1 MENRKGPIASIIMKR
16 LGGNRLQVNAVDQS
30 LPEKTRQEKSVAVI
44 GAGIAGLV
52 AAAVLAERG
61 LRVTLYESNDYL
73 GGKIGSWPVR
83 FKDGFKTQVEH
94 GFHAFFRQYYNLR
107 GFLDRIG
114 SSKYLIPI
122 EDYLIS
128 TLDHGNYGF
137 KGIKTTPA
145 LNMLSMAKHKVYKLG
160 DMMKNPESRR
170 LLAFLSYDAEHTF
183 AKFDNLSYQQFAELA
198 GLPPEMRVIFSTFT
212 RAFFAES
219 HLMSMAEMI
228 KSFHF
233 YFLSNDLGLI
243 YDVLRDDFETTFLTP
258 ARKYLEERGVRIR
271 LKKPVKKLERRGEGF
286 AAGREVFDYAVLA
299 TDVVGSRSI
308 AGASGFFK
316 DENPESFRNLSGLKA
331 SQRYSVLR
339 LWMDRPLQQELPFFI
354 FTDRV
359 KLLDSISLYHNL
371 EDSSAAWA
379 EKTNGGVFE
388 LHSYAVPDD
397 VPGKAE
403 IRKHFLKELY
413 AYLPELEGAKILYEY
428 HQLRD
433 DFTAFHTG
441 LYAHRP
447 TYDPGINNLYLAG
460 DWIRLP
466 YPAMLMEA
474 ATTSALLSVNAIL
487 TKEGLRP
494 EPIFSVPLKGLFA
507 KRKGKS

>member
-1 MENRKGPIASIIMKR
+1 MGKRKGPVASIIMKR
-16 LGGNRLQVNAVDQS
+16 LGGNRLQVNKVDPS
-30 LPEKTRQEKSVAVI
+30 LPEKIRRERSVAVI

-61 LRVTLYESNDYL
+61 LKVTLYEGNDYL

-83 FKDGFKTQVEH
+83 FKDGFNTQVEH
-94 GFHAFFRQYYNLR
+94 GFHAFFRQYYNLQ

-114 SSKYLIPI
+114 CRKHLIPI

-128 TLDHGNYGF
+128 TLDQGEYGF
-137 KGIKTTPA
+137 KGIKTTPL

-160 DMMKNPESRR
+160 DMLSNPESRR
-170 LLAFLSYDAEHTF
+170 LLAFLQYDAEKTF
-183 AKFDNLSYQQFAELA
+183 AKFDNLSYQQFARLA

-243 YDVLRDDFETTFLTP
+243 YDVLRDDFETTFCTP
-258 ARKYLEERGVRIR
+258 ARKYLEERGARVQ
-271 LKKPVKKLERRGEGF
+271 LKKPVSKLERRGEGF
-286 AAGREVFDYAVLA
+286 AVGRQAFDYAVLA
-299 TDVVGSRSI
+299 TDVVGSSSI
-308 AGASGFFK
+308 ARGSGLFK
-316 DENPESFRNLSGLKA
+316 DENPESFKKLSGLKA

-339 LWMDRPLQQELPFFI
+339 LWMDRDLKRELPFFI

-371 EDSSAAWA
+371 EDASKEWA
-379 EKTNGGVFE
+379 KKTKGGIFE
-388 LHSYAVPDD
+388 LHSYAVPDEVTD
-397 VPGKAE
+397 KAQ
-403 IRKHFLKELY
+403 IRKHFLEELF
-413 AYLPELEGAKILYEY
+413 AYLPELKTARILYEH
-428 HQLRD
+428 HQLRE

-441 LYAHRP
+441 LYNRRP
-447 TYDPGINNLYLAG
+447 TFDPGIRNLFLAG
-460 DWIRLP
+460 DWVKLP
-466 YPAMLMEA
+466 CPAMLMEA
-474 ATTSALLSVNAIL
+474 AATSALLSANAIL
-487 TKEGLRP
+487 AGEGLRP
-494 EPIFSVPLKGLFA
+494 EPVFSVPLKGLFA
-507 KRKGKS
+507 RRIEKA

>member
-1 MENRKGPIASIIMKR
+1 VEKRRGPLASIIMNR
-16 LGGNRLQVNAVDQS
+16 LGGNRIQVNTVDQS
-30 LPEKTRQEKSVAVI
+30 LPDKIRRERSVAVI
-44 GAGIAGLV
+44 GGGIAGLA
-52 AAAVLAERG
+52 AAAVLSDRG
-61 LRVTLYESNDYL
+61 LRVTLFESNDYL
-73 GGKIGSWPVR
+73 GGKTGSWPVR
-83 FKDGFKTQVEH
+83 FKDGFTTQVEH

-107 GFLDRIG
+107 LLLDRFG
-114 SSKYLIPI
+114 STMYLIPI

-128 TLDHGNYGF
+128 TLSHGNYGF
-137 KGIKTTPA
+137 KGINTTPL

-160 DMMKNPESRR
+160 DMVKNPESRR
-170 LLAFLSYDAEHTF
+170 LLAFLQYDAEKTF
-183 AKFDNLSYQQFAELA
+183 DEFDSLSYQQFARLA

-243 YDVLRDDFETTFLTP
+243 YDVLRDDFDTTFLAP
-258 ARKYLEERGVRIR
+258 ARRYLEDRGVRIR
-271 LKKPVKKLERRGEGF
+271 LKKPVNKIQRRGEGF
-286 AAGREVFDYAVLA
+286 AVGRESFDYAILA
-299 TDVVGSRSI
+299 TDVAGSRSI
-308 AGASGFFK
+308 AEASGFLAE
-316 DENPESFRNLSGLKA
+316 ENPGSFAMIAGLKA

-339 LWMDRPLQQELPFFI
+339 LWMDRALEQELPFFI

-371 EDSSAAWA
+371 EDTSAQWA
-379 EKTNGGVFE
+379 RKTRGGVLE

-397 VPGKAE
+397 VTDKAE
-403 IRKHFLKELY
+403 IRRHFLEELY
-413 AYLPELEGAKILYEY
+413 AYLPELKAARILYEY
-428 HQLRD
+428 HQLRE

-441 LYAHRP
+441 LYARRP
-447 TYDPGINNLYLAG
+447 TYDPGIGNLYLAG
-460 DWIRLP
+460 DWVKLP

-474 ATTSALLSVNAIL
+474 ATTSSLLSANAIL
-487 TKEGLRP
+487 QNEGLKP

-507 KRKGKS
+507 RR

>member
-1 MENRKGPIASIIMKR
+1 MGKRKGLIETIIMNR
-16 LGGNRLQVNAVDQS
+16 LGGNRIRLNLVDHR
-30 LPEKTRQEKSVAVI
+30 LPAKLEREKTVAVI
-44 GAGIAGLV
+44 GGGIAGL
-52 AAAVLAERG
+52 AAAATLAERG
-61 LRVTLYESNDYL
+61 FRVTLFEKNDYL

-83 FKDGFKTQVEH
+83 FRDGYQTQVEH

-107 GFLDRIG
+107 ALLEKIG
-114 SSKYLIPI
+114 AGKYLIPI
-122 EDYLIS
+122 EDYLIA

-170 LLAFLSYDAEHTF
+170 LLAFLRYDGEKTF
-183 AKFDNLSYQQFAELA
+183 EQFDEISFRQFAEQV
-198 GLPPEMRVIFSTFT
+198 GLPPQMLIIFSTFT

-243 YDVLRDDFETTFLTP
+243 YDVLNDDFQTTLLTP
-258 ARKYLEERGVRIR
+258 ARTFLEQHGVNIQTQ
-271 LKKPVKKLERRGEGF
+271 KSVKRLERRGQGF
-286 AAGREVFDYAVLA
+286 AVGRQAFDYAVLA
-299 TDVVGSRSI
+299 TDVVGGRSI
-308 AGASGFFK
+308 AQDSEFLRA
-316 DENPESFRNLSGLKA
+316 ENPDSFRKIAALKA

-339 LWMDRPLQQELPFFI
+339 LWMDRALEQNLPFFI
-354 FTDRV
+354 FTDRI

-371 EDSSAAWA
+371 EQTSAEWSR
-379 EKTNGGVFE
+379 KTKGGVFE

-397 VPGKAE
+397 LTDEGE
-403 IRKHFLKELY
+403 IRKHFLDELY
-413 AYLPELEGAKILYEY
+413 AYLPELKAAKILYEY

-441 LYAHRP
+441 LYGQRP
-447 TYDPGINNLYLAG
+447 CVDPGINNLYLAG
-460 DWIRLP
+460 DWVKLP
-466 YPAMLMEA
+466 CPAMLMEA
-474 ATTSALLSVNAIL
+474 ACTSALMAANAVL
-487 TKEGLRP
+487 EKEGLKP
-494 EPIFSVPLKGLFA
+494 EPIFSVPLKGLLA
-507 KRKGKS
+507 KR

>member
-1 MENRKGPIASIIMKR
+1 MEKRKGPIASIIMKR
-16 LGGNRLQVNAVDQS
+16 LGGNRLQVNSVDPR
-30 LPEKTRQEKSVAVI
+30 LPEKIRRERSVAVI
-44 GAGIAGLV
+44 GGGIAGLT
-52 AAAVLAERG
+52 AAAVLSERG

-83 FKDGFKTQVEH
+83 FKAGFHTRVEH

-107 GFLDRIG
+107 EFLDRIG
-114 SSKYLIPI
+114 SGKYLIPI

-137 KGIKTTPA
+137 RGIKTTPA

-170 LLAFLSYDAEHTF
+170 LLAFLQYDAEKTF
-183 AKFDNLSYQQFAELA
+183 TRFDNLSYQQFAELA

-258 ARKYLEERGVRIR
+258 ARKYLEKRGVRIQTG
-271 LKKPVKKLERRGEGF
+271 KPVKRLQRRGEGF
-286 AAGREVFDYAVLA
+286 AAGREAFDYAVLA
-299 TDVVGSRSI
+299 ADVVGSRSI
-308 AGASGFFK
+308 AESSDFIQE
-316 DENPESFRNLSGLKA
+316 ENPGSFQKLSGLKA

-339 LWMDRPLQQELPFFI
+339 LWMDRGLEHDLPFFI

-371 EDSSAAWA
+371 EDASAEWVK
-379 EKTNGGVFE
+379 KTRGGVFE

-397 VPGKAE
+397 VPGKPE
-403 IRKHFLKELY
+403 IRKQFLDELY
-413 AYLPELEGAKILYEY
+413 AYLPELKAAKILYEY
-428 HQLRD
+428 HQLRE

-441 LYAHRP
+441 LYAERP
-447 TYDPGINNLYLAG
+447 THDPEINNLYLAG
-460 DWIRLP
+460 DWVKLP

-474 ATTSALLSVNAIL
+474 ATTSALLSANAIL
-487 TKEGLRP
+487 ANEGLRP

-507 KRKGKS
+507 RR

>member
-1 MENRKGPIASIIMKR
+1 MGKIKGPIASIIMKR
-16 LGGNRLQVNAVDQS
+16 LGGNRLQVNTVDQN
-30 LPEKTRQEKSVAVI
+30 LPEKTRRERSVAVI
-44 GAGIAGLV
+44 GGGIAGLV

-73 GGKIGSWPVR
+73 GGKVGSWPVR
-83 FKDGFKTQVEH
+83 FKNGFDIQVEH
-94 GFHAFFRQYYNLR
+94 GFHAFFRQYCNLR
-107 GFLDRIG
+107 EFLNRIG
-114 SSKYLIPI
+114 SGKYLIPI

-170 LLAFLSYDAEHTF
+170 LLAFLQYDAEKTF

-243 YDVLRDDFETTFLTP
+243 YDVLRDDFETTFLAP
-258 ARKYLEERGVRIR
+258 ARKYLENRGARIKMGKPIKR
-271 LKKPVKKLERRGEGF
+271 LQRRGEGF
-286 AAGREVFDYAVLA
+286 AVGREAFDYAVLA
-299 TDVVGSRSI
+299 ADVVGTRSI
-308 AGASGFFK
+308 AESSAFFK
-316 DENPESFRNLSGLKA
+316 EENADSFRKLSDLKA

-339 LWMDRPLQQELPFFI
+339 LWMDRALEQELPFFI
-354 FTDRV
+354 FTERV

-371 EDSSAAWA
+371 EDSSAKWA
-379 EKTNGGVFE
+379 RQTKGGVFE

-397 VPGKAE
+397 VPGKAD
-403 IRKHFLKELY
+403 IRKHFMEELY
-413 AYLPELEGAKILYEY
+413 AYLPELKAAKVLYEY

-441 LYAHRP
+441 LYAGRP
-447 TYDPGINNLYLAG
+447 TYDPQINNLYLAG
-460 DWIRLP
+460 DWVRLP

-474 ATTSALLSVNAIL
+474 ATTSALLSANAVL
-487 TKEGLRP
+487 GSEGLRP
-494 EPIFSVPLKGLFA
+494 EPVFSVPLKGLFA
-507 KRKGKS
+507 GR

>member
-1 MENRKGPIASIIMKR
+1 MNKRRGLLEGIIMKR
-16 LGGNRLQVNAVDQS
+16 LGGNRLQVNEVDTS
-30 LPEKTRQEKSVAVI
+30 RPLKIRKDKTIAVI
-44 GAGIAGLV
+44 GAGIAGLA

-61 LRVTLYESNDYL
+61 FRVTLFEKNDYL

-83 FKDGFKTQVEH
+83 FKDGFQTQVEH
-94 GFHAFFRQYYNLR
+94 GFHAFFRQYYNL
-107 GFLDRIG
+107 FALLDRIG
-114 SSKYLIPI
+114 SAKYLIPI

-137 KGIKTTPA
+137 KGIRTTPA
-145 LNMLSMAKHKVYKLG
+145 LNMLSMARHKVYKLG

-170 LLAFLSYDAEHTF
+170 LLAFLQYDAERTF
-183 AKFDNLSYQQFAELA
+183 SRFDHLSFQQFAEQV
-198 GLPPEMRVIFSTFT
+198 GLPPQMRVIFSTFT

-243 YDVLRDDFETTFLTP
+243 YDVLRDDFATTFIAP
-258 ARKYLEERGVRIR
+258 ARKHLEGNGVDIRMGKPIQALQRRERGFTVD
-271 LKKPVKKLERRGEGF
+271 
-286 AAGREVFDYAVLA
+286 REAFDYVILA

-308 AGASGFFK
+308 AEASAFLEA
-316 DENPESFRNLSGLKA
+316 ENPDSFLKLVALKA

-339 LWMDRPLQQELPFFI
+339 LWMDRDLEEDLPFFI

-371 EDSSAAWA
+371 EDASAKWA
-379 EKTNGGVFE
+379 KANKGGVYE

-397 VPGKAE
+397 VRDKRE
-403 IRKHFLKELY
+403 IRKHFLEELY
-413 AYLPELEGAKILYEY
+413 AYLPELKRAKILYEY

-441 LYAHRP
+441 LYDRRP
-447 TYDPGINNLYLAG
+447 PFDPGIVNLYLAG
-460 DWIRLP
+460 DWVRLP

-474 ATTSALLSVNAIL
+474 ACTSALLSANAIL
-487 TKEGLRP
+487 AKEGLRS
-494 EPIFSVPLKGLFA
+494 EPVFSVPLQGLLA
-507 KRKGKS
+507 RR

>member
-1 MENRKGPIASIIMKR
+1 MKKRKGPVAGIIMKR
-16 LGGNRLQVNAVDQS
+16 LGGNRIQVNPVDQS
-30 LPEKTRQEKSVAVI
+30 LPEKIRQERSVAVI
-44 GAGIAGLV
+44 GGGIAGLA
-52 AAAVLAERG
+52 AAAVLSQRG
-61 LRVTLYESNDYL
+61 LRVTLFESNDYL
-73 GGKIGSWPVR
+73 GGKIGSWPAR
-83 FKDGFKTQVEH
+83 FKDGFDTHVEH

-107 GFLDRIG
+107 GLLDRFG

-170 LLAFLSYDAEHTF
+170 LLAFLQYDAEKTF

-243 YDVLRDDFETTFLTP
+243 YDVLRDDFETTFLSP
-258 ARKYLEERGVRIR
+258 ARKYLEKRGVRIQ
-271 LKKPVKKLERRGEGF
+271 LKKSVKKLERRGEGF
-286 AAGREVFDYAVLA
+286 AVGREAFDYAVLA
-299 TDVVGSRSI
+299 ADVVGSRSI
-308 AGASGFFK
+308 AESSGLFK
-316 DENPESFRNLSGLKA
+316 EENPGSYKKISGLKA

-339 LWMDRPLQQELPFFI
+339 LWMDRGLEQELPFFI

-371 EDSSAAWA
+371 EDASAKWA
-379 EKTNGGVFE
+379 KKTKGGIFE

-397 VPGKAE
+397 VPGKTE
-403 IRKHFLKELY
+403 IRKHFLEELY
-413 AYLPELEGAKILYEY
+413 VYLPELKAAKILYEY

-441 LYAHRP
+441 LYAGRP
-447 TYDPGINNLYLAG
+447 TYDPRINNLYLAG
-460 DWIRLP
+460 DWVKLP

-474 ATTSALLSVNAIL
+474 ATTSALLSANAIL
-487 TKEGLRP
+487 QSEGLRP

-507 KRKGKS
+507 KR

>member
-1 MENRKGPIASIIMKR
+1 MNKRRGLIENLIMKR
-16 LGGNRLQVNAVDQS
+16 LGGNRLQVNDVDQG
-30 LPEKTRQEKSVAVI
+30 LPRKIKGDRSVAVI
-44 GAGIAGLV
+44 GGGIAGLA
-52 AAAVLAERG
+52 AAAVLSERG
-61 LRVTLYESNDYL
+61 FQVTLFERNDYL

-83 FKDGFKTQVEH
+83 FKDGFETQVEH

-107 GFLDRIG
+107 GLLDRIG

-128 TLDHGNYGF
+128 TIEHGDFGF
-137 KGIKTTPA
+137 KGIKTTPG

-170 LLAFLSYDAEHTF
+170 LLAFLSYNGEKTF
-183 AKFDNLSYQQFAELA
+183 ERFDQISFKQFAEQV
-198 GLPPEMRVIFSTFT
+198 GLPPQMMIIFSTFT
-212 RAFFAES
+212 RAFFSES

-243 YDVLRDDFETTFLTP
+243 YDVLKDDFETTFLAP
-258 ARKYLEERGVRIR
+258 ARKYLERHAANIQMG
-271 LKKPVKKLERRGEGF
+271 KPVKKLQRRGEGF
-286 AAGREVFDYAVLA
+286 TVAGRTFDYAVLA
-299 TDVVGSRSI
+299 TDVLGSRSI
-308 AGASGFFK
+308 AEASGFIQT
-316 DENPESFRNLSGLKA
+316 ENPESFEKLAALKP

-339 LWMDRPLQQELPFFI
+339 LWMDRDLEQALPFFI
-354 FTDRV
+354 FTDRI

-371 EDSSAAWA
+371 EDASAEWA
-379 EKTNGGVFE
+379 EKTKGGIFE

-397 VPGKAE
+397 LRDKRE
-403 IRKHFLKELY
+403 IRKHFLEELY
-413 AYLPELEGAKILYEY
+413 AYIPELKQAKILYEF

-441 LYAHRP
+441 LHQRRP
-447 TYDPGINNLYLAG
+447 AFDPGINNLYLAG
-460 DWIRLP
+460 DWVKLP

-474 ATTSALLSVNAIL
+474 ACTSALLAANAIL
-487 TKEGLRP
+487 EKERLRT
-494 EPIFSVPLKGLFA
+494 EPVFSVPLKGLF
-507 KRKGKS
+507 G

>member
-1 MENRKGPIASIIMKR
+1 MKDRRGPIESIIMKR
-16 LGGNRLQVNAVDQS
+16 LGGNRIQVNQVDRD
-30 LPEKTRQEKSVAVI
+30 LPEKIREERSVAVI
-44 GAGIAGLV
+44 GGGIAGLT

-61 LRVTLYESNDYL
+61 LRVTLFEKNDYL
-73 GGKIGSWPVR
+73 GGKVGSWPVR
-83 FKDGFKTQVEH
+83 FRDGFETQVEH

-107 GFLDRIG
+107 GLLERIG
-114 SSKYLIPI
+114 AAEYLIPI

-145 LNMLSMAKHKVYKLG
+145 LNMLSMAKHKVYRLG

-170 LLAFLSYDAEHTF
+170 LLAFLSYDAQKTF
-183 AKFDNLSYQQFAELA
+183 EQFDQLSFRQFADQV
-198 GLPPEMRVIFSTFT
+198 GLPPQMLIIFATFA

-258 ARKYLEERGVRIR
+258 ACRYLESRGADIR
-271 LKKPVKKLERRGEGF
+271 TGKAVQKLQRRGRGF
-286 AAGREVFDYAVLA
+286 TAAGRAFDYAVLA
-299 TDVVGSRSI
+299 ADVVGSRSI
-308 AGASGFFK
+308 AGSSGFLQE
-316 DENPESFRNLSGLKA
+316 ENPDSFRKLTSLKA

-339 LWMDRPLQQELPFFI
+339 LWTDRALERNLPFFI
-354 FTDRV
+354 FTDRI

-371 EDSSAAWA
+371 EDASAGWA
-379 EKTNGGVFE
+379 EKSGGGVFE

-397 VPGKAE
+397 VADKGE
-403 IRKHFLKELY
+403 IRRHFLEELY
-413 AYLPELEGAKILYEY
+413 AYLPELKAAKILYEY

-441 LYAHRP
+441 LHRERP
-447 TYDPGINNLYLAG
+447 TFDPGIDNLYLAG
-460 DWIRLP
+460 DWVRLP

-474 ATTSALLSVNAIL
+474 AATSALLCANAVL
-487 TKEGLRP
+487 QKEGLRP
-494 EPIFSVPLKGLFA
+494 EAVFSVPLKGLFA
-507 KRKGKS
+507 RR

>member
-1 MENRKGPIASIIMKR
+1 MERRKGPIASIIMKR
-16 LGGNRLQVNAVDQS
+16 LGGNRLQVNTVDQT
-30 LPEKTRQEKSVAVI
+30 LPERVRQERSVAVI
-44 GAGIAGLV
+44 GGGIAGLV
-52 AAAVLAERG
+52 AAAVLSERG
-61 LRVTLYESNDYL
+61 LRVTLYESNHYL

-83 FKDGFKTQVEH
+83 FKDGFDTQVEH

-107 GFLDRIG
+107 AFLERIG
-114 SSKYLIPI
+114 SDKYLIPI

-128 TLDHGNYGF
+128 TLEHGNYGF
-137 KGIKTTPA
+137 TGIKTTPA
-145 LNMLSMAKHKVYKLG
+145 LNMLSMAKHGIYKLG

-170 LLAFLSYDAEHTF
+170 LLAFLQYDAEKTF
-183 AKFDNLSYQQFAELA
+183 ARFDELSYQQFAEMA

-258 ARKYLEERGVRIR
+258 ARTYLERRGVRIQ
-271 LKKPVKKLERRGEGF
+271 LQKPVKKLRRRGKGF
-286 AAGREVFDYAVLA
+286 AVGQEVFDYAVLA

-308 AGASGFFK
+308 AESSDLFRE
-316 DENPESFRNLSGLKA
+316 ENPASFQKLSGLKP

-339 LWMDRPLQQELPFFI
+339 LWMDRALEQQLPFFI

-359 KLLDSISLYHNL
+359 KLLDSLSLYHNL
-371 EDSSAAWA
+371 EDASAQWA
-379 EKTNGGVFE
+379 KKTKGGIFE

-397 VPGKAE
+397 VPDKGQ
-403 IRKHFLKELY
+403 IRKHFIEELH
-413 AYLPELEGAKILYEY
+413 AYLPELKAAKILYEY

-441 LYAHRP
+441 QYAGRP
-447 TYDPGINNLYLAG
+447 TYDPGIHNLYLAG
-460 DWIRLP
+460 DWVKLP

-474 ATTSALLSVNAIL
+474 ATTSALLSANAVL
-487 TKEGLRP
+487 ASEGLRP
-494 EPIFSVPLKGLFA
+494 EPVFSVPLKGLFA
-507 KRKGKS
+507 KR

>member
-1 MENRKGPIASIIMKR
+1 VRKGKGLIASIIMKR
-16 LGGNRLQVNAVDQS
+16 LGGNRLQVNVVDQS
-30 LPEKTRQEKSVAVI
+30 LPVKIRREKSVAVI
-44 GAGIAGLV
+44 GGGLAGLV
-52 AAAVLAERG
+52 AAAVLSQRG
-61 LRVTLYESNDYL
+61 LKVSLYERNGYL

-83 FKDGFKTQVEH
+83 FNDGFDTRVEH

-107 GFLDRIG
+107 DFLDRIG

-128 TLDHGNYGF
+128 TLDRGNYGF

-160 DMMKNPESRR
+160 DMMRNPESRR
-170 LLAFLSYDAEHTF
+170 LLAFLRYDAEKTF
-183 AKFDNLSYQQFAELA
+183 AQFDNLSYRQFAQLA
-198 GLPPEMRVIFSTFT
+198 GLPPEMRVVFSTFT

-243 YDVLRDDFETTFLTP
+243 YDVLRDDFESTFLTP
-258 ARKYLEERGVRIR
+258 ARKYLEKQGVRIV
-271 LKKPVKKLERRGEGF
+271 LNNPVRKLERRGGGF
-286 AAGREVFDYAVLA
+286 AVGREAFDYAVLA
-299 TDVVGSRSI
+299 TDVVASRSI
-308 AGASGFFK
+308 AESSGFFQE
-316 DENPESFRNLSGLKA
+316 ENPDSYSKLSGLKA

-339 LWMDRPLQQELPFFI
+339 LWMDRTLERELPFFI
-354 FTDRV
+354 FTDRI

-371 EDSSAAWA
+371 EEASAKWA
-379 EKTNGGVFE
+379 EKTKGGVFE

-397 VPGKAE
+397 VPGKAQ
-403 IRKHFLKELY
+403 IREHFIEELY
-413 AYLPELEGAKILYEY
+413 AYLPELKAAKILYEY
-428 HQLRD
+428 QQLRD

-441 LYAHRP
+441 LYAQRP
-447 TYDPGINNLYLAG
+447 THDPGINNLYLAG
-460 DWIRLP
+460 DWVKLP

-474 ATTSALLSVNAIL
+474 AATSALMSANAIL
-487 TKEGLRP
+487 AREGLKP

-507 KRKGKS
+507 RR